1 MDKVMENIVLHY
13 LYEDARGVK
22 MVYEVDWQFKTCY
35 SVSDWLCRLR
45 DYNHYARNNA
55 EDVDKHI
62 TNNVL
67 RYVYEA
73 SMAIFES
80 ASALKYVI
88 DFNDTFEKP
97 LNGSELYTNVI
108 LFVRS
113 NPRRSSNNTKYTID
127 TYASE
132 LQYIIEKGKPCVAP
146 KNQSIQLEGKVNQQK
161 LEQAVARLEEELK
174 AKQEAMQEMRN
185 CIDAFKTQTK
195 QLTSENDKLKAEL
208 VMKDKKIAE
217 LNRIVA
223 EMRKT
228 QNKGT
233 VSQQSNNSVSKPPVE
248 SNKNIV
254 SVQGVPNPNA
264 AHIWERYGLKKTT
277 YYKYKAAGM
286 LPKLK

>member
-22 MVYEVDWQFKTCY
+22 MVYEVDWQFKTGY
-35 SVSDWLCRLR
+35 SVSDWLCRLK
-45 DYNHYARNNA
+45 DCNHYARNNA
-55 EDVDKHI
+55 DDTDKYF
-62 TNNVL
+62 TNNIL
-67 RYVYEA
+67 RRVYEA
-73 SMAIFES
+73 AMAIFES
-80 ASALKYVI
+80 ESALKYVI

-97 LNGSELYTNVI
+97 FNGSELYTNVI
-108 LFVRS
+108 LVVRN
-113 NPRRSSNNTKYTID
+113 NPRRSNNTKYTID
-127 TYASE
+127 TFASE

-161 LEQAVARLEEELK
+161 LEQAVARLEEELE
-174 AKQEAMQEMRN
+174 AKTEAMQEMRN
-185 CIDAFKTQTK
+185 RIDAFKTQIK
-195 QLTSENDKLKAEL
+195 QLTSENDKLKAEV

-217 LNRIVA
+217 LNRIVS

-254 SVQGVPNPNA
+254 TVQGVPNPNA

>member
-161 LEQAVARLEEELK
+161 LEQAVARLEEELE
-174 AKQEAMQEMRN
+174 AKTEAMQEMRN
-185 CIDAFKTQTK
+185 CIDAFKTQIK
-195 QLTSENDKLKAEL
+195 QLTSENDKLKAEV

-217 LNRIVA
+217 LNRIVS

-233 VSQQSNNSVSKPPVE
+233 VSQQSNNLVSKPPVE

-264 AHIWERYGLKKTT
+264 VHIWERYGLKKTT

>member
-1 MDKVMENIVLHY
+1 MDKVVENIVLHY
-13 LYEDARGVK
+13 LYEDARDVK

-113 NPRRSSNNTKYTID
+113 NPRRRSNNTKYTIE

-185 CIDAFKTQTK
+185 CIDAFKTQIK
-195 QLTSENDKLKAEL
+195 QLTSENDKLRAEL

-254 SVQGVPNPNA
+254 AVQGVPNPNA